1 MPGCKEE
8 LYCAVLGLYCS
19 AFTPILVLKL
29 SLFLKLKLSLILGL
43 KFELKLKLSLTAK
56 GEEIFPSKISK
67 CPRSVSIFL
76 YGSSIYIKIVNK
88 WDY

>member
-8 LYCAVLGLYCS
+8 LYCTVLGLYCS

-29 SLFLKLKLSLILGL
+29 SLFLKLKLSLTL
-43 KFELKLKLSLTAK
+43 ELKLKFSLTAK

-76 YGSSIYIKIVNK
+76 YGSSIYFEIVNK